1 MWKNEGILF
10 PAGRTSTRE
19 KKRYA
24 TNVGINRPWGTKPTV
39 QRTKQKPRL
48 KLKSKLETSLRG
60 SARGNRFGC
69 HLQINYPLPRLVRNY
84 SEHTRLMVIEVS
96 CISDRKCECT
106 PPPAT
111 ASVARRSLDRFATYR
126 HLVSPSS
133 VSTARRFDRE
143 TR

>member
-1 MWKNEGILF
+1 MQWEECARENDT
-10 PAGRTSTRE
+10 RQTSKLTP
-19 KKRYA
+19 
-24 TNVGINRPWGTKPTV
+24 VGYETDV
-39 QRTKQKPRL
+39 QWTKQKPRL

-96 CISDRKCECT
+96 CISDRKCECIPT
-106 PPPAT
+106 
-111 ASVARRSLDRFATYR
+111 SVARRSLDRFENDVSR
-126 HLVSPSS
+126 HLAPPSFPFLI
-133 VSTARRFDRE
+133 STARRFDRE